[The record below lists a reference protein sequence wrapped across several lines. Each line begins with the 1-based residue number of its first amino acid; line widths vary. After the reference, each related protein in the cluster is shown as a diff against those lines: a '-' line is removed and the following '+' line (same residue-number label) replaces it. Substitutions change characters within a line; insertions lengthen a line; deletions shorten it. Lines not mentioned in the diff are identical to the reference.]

1 MILVKKFVYHRV
13 TLTKGM
19 YFKYFV
25 ILCFNIII
33 YLWKHRICNSSM
45 KFAAFYCRFILDNN
59 ALVRE
64 LNTTSSSPTVQA
76 DNNISP
82 IMIQGSNLLE
92 PAQLGW

>member
-1 MILVKKFVYHRV
+1 MNTVETY
-13 TLTKGM
+13 TLTVNDFGQKVCVSQSDPN
-19 YFKYFV
+19 K
-25 ILCFNIII
+25 
-33 YLWKHRICNSSM
+33 
-45 KFAAFYCRFILDNN
+45 RFILDNN

-92 PAQLGW
+92 PAQLG